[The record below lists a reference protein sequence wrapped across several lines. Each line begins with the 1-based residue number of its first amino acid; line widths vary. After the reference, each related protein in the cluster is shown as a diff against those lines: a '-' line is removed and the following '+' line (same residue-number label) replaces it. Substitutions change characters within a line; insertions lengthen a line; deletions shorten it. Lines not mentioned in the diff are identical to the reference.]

1 VSIKEIAKQAGV
13 STATVSRVLNGSDK
27 VHQKTVERVLKVVDE
42 MDYRLDHVARR
53 MRVKSTDSLVFGLII
68 TDIGNP
74 FFSNVAKGVEEV
86 AYKNK
91 FVIMI
96 CNTNE
101 DPEKEKL
108 FFNSMRSEK
117 VSGVIIV
124 PTAGNNS
131 FFKEIADTNFPL
143 VTIDRKIKEL
153 SVDTVSIDNKEGG
166 YLATKHLIESGHK
179 RIGIVKGIKGLN
191 NAEDRFNGYKKALE
205 EAGIPISE
213 ELITYGDFVETGGRK
228 AMKNLLSLD
237 QPPSAVFSTNNLM
250 TLGCIKEIY
259 RRRISIPD
267 EIALVGFDDSTW
279 AEALI
284 PPLTTIR
291 QPGYEIGV
299 NAAELLI
306 NRLNNPDASIKY
318 VVLNPQLVVRESC
331 GSKLKR

>member
-27 VHQKTVERVLKVVDE
+27 VHLKTVERVLKVVDK
-42 MDYRLDHVARR
+42 MDYRPNHVARR
-53 MRVKSTDSLVFGLII
+53 MRVKPTDSLVFGLII
-68 TDIGNP
+68 TDMGNP

-101 DPEKEKL
+101 DSEKEKL
-108 FFNSMRSEK
+108 FLNSMLSEK

-124 PTAGNNS
+124 PTADNNS
-131 FFKEIADTNFPL
+131 FFKKVVNNNFPL
-143 VTIDRKIKEL
+143 VTIDRKIKDL

-166 YLATKHLIESGHK
+166 YLATSHLIDSGHK

-191 NAEDRFNGYKKALE
+191 NSEDRFNGYKKALE
-205 EAGIPISE
+205 EAGIPISD
-213 ELITYGDFVETGGRK
+213 ELITYGDFVEPGGRK
-228 AMKNLLSLD
+228 AMEKLLSLN

-259 RRRISIPD
+259 SRRISIPD
-267 EIALVGFDDSTW
+267 DIALVGFDDSTW

-306 NRLNNPDASIKY
+306 NRLHNPDASFKN
-318 VVLNPQLVVRESC
+318 VVLNPQIVVRESC
-331 GSKLKR
+331 GGNF